1 MSGNAFSFAS
11 PTVLRNR
18 DGSVAST
25 ALDMLQALRSR
36 EQSVA
41 PQSGPAAA
49 GALGTPPAGL
59 ASALP
64 ASGAAPPGRS
74 QSRIAQCLPSG
85 GEALSWAG
93 FRRPPLAG
101 AAQPLGSPAQLG
113 QPASGA

>member
-1 MSGNAFSFAS
+1 MSGNSFSFAS
-11 PTVLRNR
+11 STVLRNR

-59 ASALP
+59 AEVWPLA
-64 ASGAAPPGRS
+64 
-74 QSRIAQCLPSG
+74 CLPLVQRLLGAPS
-85 GEALSWAG
+85 
-93 FRRPPLAG
+93 LASPNACHP
-101 AAQPLGSPAQLG
+101 AARL
-113 QPASGA
+113 